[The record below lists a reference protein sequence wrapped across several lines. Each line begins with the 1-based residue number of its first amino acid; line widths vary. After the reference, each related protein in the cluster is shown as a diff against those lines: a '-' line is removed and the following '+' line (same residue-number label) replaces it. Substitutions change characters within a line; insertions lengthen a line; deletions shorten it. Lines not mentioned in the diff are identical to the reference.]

1 MKRTCFFCFLL
12 LSGIVLGA
20 LIAEMCAG
28 LPLLGWL
35 AYSNDISFHPV
46 LDLNILRLDLDLY
59 MGISVAQII
68 TITGSFLI
76 YRHTKL

>member
-1 MKRTCFFCFLL
+1 MKRTCFFSFLL

-20 LIAEMCAG
+20 LIAKMCTG
-28 LPLLGWL
+28 LPLLDWL
-35 AYSNDISFHPV
+35 AYSNSISIHPV
-46 LDLNILRLDLDLY
+46 LDLNILYLDLDLE

-68 TITGSFLI
+68 TITGAFLI